1 MTLSG
6 EPGDLAAGKSGWRR
20 RLPALVMIAV
30 LAGVAGIV
38 WGRILRGEDAA
49 TGCPRAPAEAGL
61 VPVTHQDLRGTDLV
75 PPGQVA
81 VLARNST
88 NRHRLATRAAA
99 RLSLMGFAEAAPPDN
114 DPVYPTGTL
123 HCVGQIRFGA
133 QGRGAARTLS
143 LVAPCAQLVRDD
155 REGDTVDLVLGSDF
169 DELAPTPAAR
179 EVLRTLRGRQEETA
193 AGGLQSAPDSAAPL
207 PSSVLARAYPAN
219 C

>member
-1 MTLSG
+1 MALAG
-6 EPGDLAAGKSGWRR
+6 EPDDLAADESRWRR

-30 LAGVAGIV
+30 LAGAAGIV
-38 WGRILRGEDAA
+38 WGRILRGEDTA
-49 TGCPRAPAEAGL
+49 TGCPRAPADAGL
-61 VPVTHQDLRGTDLV
+61 VPVTHQDLRGADLV

-123 HCVGQIRFGA
+123 HCAGQIRFGA
-133 QGRGAARTLS
+133 KGRGAARTVS

-155 REGDTVDLVLGSDF
+155 REGGTVDLVLGSDF

-179 EVLRTLRGRQEETA
+179 EVLRSLREQEETA
-193 AGGLQSAPDSAAPL
+193 AGGLQSAPEGTAPP
-207 PSSVLARAYPAN
+207 PSSLLARAYPAS